1 MTAPS
6 GTARAIVLMVLAALC
21 FTLND
26 TITKFLIDQY
36 AIGFIILIRSLIA
49 LPLLMVL
56 AIVLGRDRVRW
67 STAVGLYAVRGG
79 IGLLAAW
86 MYILGLHS
94 LSVAE
99 ATVIVFASPFL
110 ITLGSAVI
118 FREKVGWRKW
128 AAVLVCFAGV
138 VIAIQPGAETF
149 QPASLLIL
157 ACAFLYAT
165 ISLTARFLP
174 REDSL
179 WTMSFFGAAFSA
191 LFVLPL
197 TVGDWKP
204 LRFEDLALFFGA
216 ALCSSLGIGLGSL
229 AYRSAPASDLAPF
242 AYSGLIWST
251 LLTWLVWSS
260 IPGVWTLVGAAIIAS
275 SSIFHVLSR
284 NAAARHGGNDRA
296 SAADR

>member
-1 MTAPS
+1 MSEPS
-6 GTARAIVLMVLAALC
+6 RIVRAILLMVLASLC

-26 TITKFLIDQY
+26 TITKFLIEGY
-36 AIGFIILIRSLIA
+36 AISFIILVRSLLA
-49 LPLLMVL
+49 MPLLVVM
-56 AIVLGRDRVRW
+56 AIFLGRDRVRW
-67 STAVGLYAVRGG
+67 STAVGLYAVRGA

-138 VIAIQPGAETF
+138 VIAIQPGAATF

-174 REDSL
+174 REDNL
-179 WTMSFFGAAFSA
+179 WTISFFGAGFSA

-197 TVGDWKP
+197 TFGQWSP
-204 LRFEDLALFFGA
+204 LHAEDLLLFAGA
-216 ALCSSLGIGLGSL
+216 ALCSSFGIGLGSL

-242 AYSGLIWST
+242 GYTGLIWST
-251 LLTWLVWSS
+251 LVTWLVWNS
-260 IPGVWTLVGAAIIAS
+260 IPGLWTLVGAAVVAS
-275 SSIFHVLSR
+275 SSILHFMSR
-284 NAAARHGGNDRA
+284 NANKQRR
-296 SAADR
+296 